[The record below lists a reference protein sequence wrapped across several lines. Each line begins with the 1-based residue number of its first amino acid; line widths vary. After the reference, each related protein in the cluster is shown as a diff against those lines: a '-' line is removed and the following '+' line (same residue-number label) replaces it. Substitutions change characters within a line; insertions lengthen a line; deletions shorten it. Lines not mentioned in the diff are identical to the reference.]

1 MKAKIKGYIVN
12 HLESNQF
19 IFSSCSLDSEGF
31 VTVMPLDIE
40 VEIPI
45 DFDPRAKQVEQ
56 LKKDI
61 ADFQNRITENLRK
74 ISELTAI
81 TCEVTK

>member
-1 MKAKIKGYIVN
+1 MKITIKGFVVN
-12 HLESNQF
+12 HISTNQF
-19 IFSSCSLDSEGF
+19 IYSSIPLDVNGF
-31 VTVMPLDIE
+31 VTVTPFEHE
-40 VEIPI
+40 VEIPA

-74 ISELTAI
+74 ISELQAI
-81 TCEVTK
+81 TFEAKE